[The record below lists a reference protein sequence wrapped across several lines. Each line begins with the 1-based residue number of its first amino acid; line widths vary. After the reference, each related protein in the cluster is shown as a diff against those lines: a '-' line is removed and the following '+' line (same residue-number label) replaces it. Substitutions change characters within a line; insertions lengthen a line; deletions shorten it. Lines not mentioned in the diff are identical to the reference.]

1 MIKKSQEPKAPKTRK
16 VKLPAAGSSGK
27 PAGRRLKNKT
37 RNMLLGYAFI
47 LPWFIGLLVFTAWP
61 VIYSMYLSL
70 CKVAVT
76 TGGIDAQFMGF
87 VNYVEAFRGDVNWSG
102 LLVEQTLYV
111 LMCTPLIIVFS
122 VIMALLLNQ
131 KVRGRLFFRALYF
144 FPVIIISG
152 PVMKELL
159 TNNASSV
166 ITAEGNTF
174 YQIFSQIP
182 YIGDV
187 IIFAFSELVLIL
199 WYSGVQVL
207 IFLAGLQKI
216 DKSMY
221 EAARIDGASG
231 WEIFWKL
238 TIVQLKPM
246 ALINAIFTIV
256 QLTGFTDNDVN
267 TYISSQMFEKT
278 GKIYSYS
285 SALAWSNFI
294 VVLLIIGLAFLV
306 LRSKREK
313 VAKA

>member
-1 MIKKSQEPKAPKTRK
+1 
-16 VKLPAAGSSGK
+16 
-27 PAGRRLKNKT
+27 
-37 RNMLLGYAFI
+37 MLG
-47 LPWFIGLLVFTAWP
+47 
-61 VIYSMYLSL
+61 
-70 CKVAVT
+70 
-76 TGGIDAQFMGF
+76 
-87 VNYVEAFRGDVNWSG
+87 
-102 LLVEQTLYV
+102 
-111 LMCTPLIIVFS
+111 CTPLIIVFS

-166 ITAEGNTF
+166 ITAEGNAF

-285 SALAWSNFI
+285 SALAWSNFL
-294 VVLLIIGLAFLV
+294 VVLLMIGLAFLV
-306 LRSKREK
+306 FRSKREK

>member
-1 MIKKSQEPKAPKTRK
+1 MEKNRKAPRIQKTVQEK
-16 VKLPAAGSSGK
+16 ATAPAKSI
-27 PAGRRLKNKT
+27 RRMKNKT
-37 RNMLLGYAFI
+37 RNMLFGYAFI
-47 LPWFIGLLVFTAWP
+47 LPWFIGLLIFTAWP
-61 VIYSMYLSL
+61 VVYSMYLSL
-70 CKVAVT
+70 CQVAVT
-76 TGGIDAQFMGF
+76 TDGIDAQFMGF
-87 VNYVEAFRGDVNWSG
+87 VNYVEAFRVDINWSG
-102 LLVEQTLYV
+102 LLVKQSLYV

-122 VIMALLLNQ
+122 LIMALLLNQ

-166 ITAEGNTF
+166 ITTEGNTL
-174 YQIFSQIP
+174 YQIFSEIP
-182 YIGDV
+182 YIGEV
-187 IIFAFSELVLIL
+187 ITFAFSQLVMIL

-231 WEIFWKL
+231 WEILWKL
-238 TIVQLKPM
+238 TIVQIKPM

-285 SALAWSNFI
+285 SALAWSNFL
-294 VVLLIIGLAFLV
+294 VVLLIIGLAFLIF
-306 LRSKREK
+306 RSKREK
-313 VAKA
+313 VAKV

>member
-1 MIKKSQEPKAPKTRK
+1 MKKNTEPKAPKPQKAKRDSI
-16 VKLPAAGSSGK
+16 VPNAK
-27 PAGRRLKNKT
+27 PARRMKNKT
-37 RNMLLGYAFI
+37 RNMLIGYAFI

-61 VIYSMYLSL
+61 VLYSMYLSL
-70 CKVAVT
+70 CKVKVSPA
-76 TGGIDAQFMGF
+76 GGIVAQFAGF
-87 VNYVEAFRGDVNWSG
+87 ANYIEAFRVDTKWGG
-102 LLVEQTLYV
+102 LLVEQSLYV
-111 LMCTPLIIVFS
+111 LGCTPLIIVFS

-131 KVRGRLFFRALYF
+131 KVRGRIFFRALYF

-182 YIGDV
+182 YIGDA
-187 IIFAFSELVLIL
+187 IIFAFGELVLIL
-199 WYSGVQVL
+199 WYSGVQML

-256 QLTGFTDNDVN
+256 QLTGFSDNDVN
-267 TYISSQMFEKT
+267 TYISSQMFETT

-285 SALAWSNFI
+285 AALAWSNFF
-294 VVLLIIGLAFLV
+294 VVLLIIGLAFLI
-306 LRSKREK
+306 LRNRREK

>member
-1 MIKKSQEPKAPKTRK
+1 MKKNTEPKAPKPRK
-16 VKLPAAGSSGK
+16 ARKAIVANDAK
-27 PAGRRLKNKT
+27 PARRMKNKT

-70 CKVAVT
+70 CRVAVT
-76 TGGIDAQFMGF
+76 TSGIDAQFTGF
-87 VNYVEAFRGDVNWSG
+87 VNYVQAFREDINWSG
-102 LLVEQTLYV
+102 LLVNQSLYV
-111 LMCTPLIIVFS
+111 LGCTPLIIVFS

-166 ITAEGNTF
+166 ITAEGNAF
-174 YQIFSQIP
+174 NQIFSQIP
-182 YIGDV
+182 YIGDA

-285 SALAWSNFI
+285 SALAWSNFL
-294 VVLLIIGLAFLV
+294 VVLLMIGLAFLV
-306 LRSKREK
+306 FRSKREK

>member
-1 MIKKSQEPKAPKTRK
+1 MKKSQEPKAPKTRK
-16 VKLPAAGSSGK
+16 AKQPTPGSSGK

-187 IIFAFSELVLIL
+187 IIFAFSQLVLIL

-256 QLTGFTDNDVN
+256 QLTGFTDNEVN

>member
-1 MIKKSQEPKAPKTRK
+1 
-16 VKLPAAGSSGK
+16 
-27 PAGRRLKNKT
+27 
-37 RNMLLGYAFI
+37 
-47 LPWFIGLLVFTAWP
+47 
-61 VIYSMYLSL
+61 
-70 CKVAVT
+70 
-76 TGGIDAQFMGF
+76 MGF
-87 VNYVEAFRGDVNWSG
+87 VNYVEAFRGDVNLSG

>member
-1 MIKKSQEPKAPKTRK
+1 MKKNTEPKAPKPRK
-16 VKLPAAGSSGK
+16 VRKAIVANDAK
-27 PAGRRLKNKT
+27 PARRMKNKT

-70 CKVAVT
+70 CRVAVT
-76 TGGIDAQFMGF
+76 TSGIDAQFTGF
-87 VNYVEAFRGDVNWSG
+87 VNYVQAFREDINWSG
-102 LLVEQTLYV
+102 LLVNQSLYV
-111 LMCTPLIIVFS
+111 LGCTPLIIVFS

-166 ITAEGNTF
+166 ITAEGNAF

-182 YIGDV
+182 YIGDA

-207 IFLAGLQKI
+207 IFLAWLQKI

-231 WEIFWKL
+231 LEIFWKL

-285 SALAWSNFI
+285 SALAWSNFL
-294 VVLLIIGLAFLV
+294 VVLLMIGLAFLV
-306 LRSKREK
+306 FRSKREK

>member
-1 MIKKSQEPKAPKTRK
+1 MKKNTEPKAPKPRK
-16 VKLPAAGSSGK
+16 ARKAIVANDAK
-27 PAGRRLKNKT
+27 PARRMKNKT

-70 CKVAVT
+70 CRVAVT
-76 TGGIDAQFMGF
+76 TSGIDAQFTGF
-87 VNYVEAFRGDVNWSG
+87 VNYVQAFREDINWSG
-102 LLVEQTLYV
+102 LLVNQSLYV
-111 LMCTPLIIVFS
+111 LGCTPLIIVFS

-166 ITAEGNTF
+166 ITAEGNAF

-221 EAARIDGASG
+221 ERPASTGRRDGRSSG
-231 WEIFWKL
+231 
-238 TIVQLKPM
+238 
-246 ALINAIFTIV
+246 
-256 QLTGFTDNDVN
+256 
-267 TYISSQMFEKT
+267 SSP
-278 GKIYSYS
+278 S
-285 SALAWSNFI
+285 SN
-294 VVLLIIGLAFLV
+294 
-306 LRSKREK
+306 
-313 VAKA
+313 

>member
-1 MIKKSQEPKAPKTRK
+1 MKKSQEPKAPKTRK
-16 VKLPAAGSSGK
+16 AKQPAPGSSGK

-187 IIFAFSELVLIL
+187 IIFAFSQLVLIL

-256 QLTGFTDNDVN
+256 
-267 TYISSQMFEKT
+267 
-278 GKIYSYS
+278 
-285 SALAWSNFI
+285 
-294 VVLLIIGLAFLV
+294 
-306 LRSKREK
+306 
-313 VAKA
+313 

>member
-1 MIKKSQEPKAPKTRK
+1 MKKSQEPKAPKIRK
-16 VKLPAAGSSGK
+16 EKQPAAGSSGK

-87 VNYVEAFRGDVNWSG
+87 VNYFEAFRGDVNWSG
-102 LLVEQTLYV
+102 LLVNQTLYV

-187 IIFAFSELVLIL
+187 IIFAFSQLVLIL

-221 EAARIDGASG
+221 EAARIDGGLWLGDLLEADDRPAQTHG
-231 WEIFWKL
+231 ADQRNFHHRAADRVYGQRCQYLHQFADVRENREDLFIFIGAGL
-238 TIVQLKPM
+238 VQLHRG
-246 ALINAIFTIV
+246 AA
-256 QLTGFTDNDVN
+256 D
-267 TYISSQMFEKT
+267 YR
-278 GKIYSYS
+278 
-285 SALAWSNFI
+285 
-294 VVLLIIGLAFLV
+294 IGLPGSA
-306 LRSKREK
+306 E
-313 VAKA
+313 